1 MTDRTFFPLLLTL
14 TAVLAGVVGTTFVPP
29 PPVPI
34 AQPERAR
41 FMLECVQDYQY
52 TPETCAAIWSGDD
65 PPQRADGVDI
75 PGC

>member
-1 MTDRTFFPLLLTL
+1 MNERYFLPILLGLTMAG
-14 TAVLAGVVGTTFVPP
+14 AVIVVPMVTRIEAAPAP
-29 PPVPI
+29 
-34 AQPERAR
+34 QPDRAR

-65 PPQRADGVDI
+65 PPQRPDGADI